1 MSQTEIAPNPNSY
14 QTAFYE
20 LFDMTANKIMF
31 GLFKLAKKLLSLVK

>member
-20 LFDMTANKIMF
+20 LFDMTVNKIM
-31 GLFKLAKKLLSLVK
+31 FKLAKKVIITSKVG